1 MATELSG
8 FTVYVRREVLDALK
22 ASAAREG
29 RTLSNYAARIL
40 EGLWHPQDG
49 MPLVPERM
57 GGVNSIT
64 EMTTRPASRNAQAD
78 LPGAIASAVKRGPS
92 KAAKHK

>member
-57 GGVNSIT
+57 GGVSSIA
-64 EMTTRPASRNAQAD
+64 EMTRTASRNVQDD
-78 LPGAIASAVKRGPS
+78 LPGEIASAVKRGP

>member
-49 MPLVPERM
+49 MPLVPEQM
-57 GGVNSIT
+57 GGVSSIA
-64 EMTTRPASRNAQAD
+64 ETTRTASRNMRDD
-78 LPGAIASAVKRGPS
+78 LPGEIASAVKRGP

>member
-57 GGVNSIT
+57 GGVNSIA
-64 EMTTRPASRNAQAD
+64 ETTRPASRNARAD
-78 LPGAIASAVKRGPS
+78 LPGAIASAVKRGHS
-92 KAAKHK
+92 KAAKRK